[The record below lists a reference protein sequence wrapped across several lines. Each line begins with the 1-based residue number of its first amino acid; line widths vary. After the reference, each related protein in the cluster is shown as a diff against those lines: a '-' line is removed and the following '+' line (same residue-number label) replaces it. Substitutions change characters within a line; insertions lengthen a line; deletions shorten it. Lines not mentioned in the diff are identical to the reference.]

1 MSAIARLAQPF
12 SQAAP
17 TRKGFRQGAHRL
29 VAPAETVRRMRGYQA
44 VMGIT
49 RIADVT
55 GLDRIGLPVVMVY
68 RPNSRS
74 VAVWPGKGMDLAAAQ
89 ASGLMEAIET
99 YHAEHI
105 TLPLKLAAYE
115 ELRYTH
121 HLADVALLPL
131 AVDGMFDLYAPV
143 HWIEGYD
150 LLQDTAIWLPYDLV
164 HTNYTVRLRAM
175 ASGFLASSNG
185 LASGNHRLE
194 AISHGICELVERDA
208 LALWSLQDDAA
219 RAQTRLDLATVTD
232 PSCVQV
238 LDQYR
243 QAQVAVGVWEITS
256 DIGIPA
262 FLVRIMDPPD
272 HPWRRPTASQ
282 GYGCHPARG
291 VALLRALTEAAQT
304 RLTRI
309 VASRDDLELTAAD
322 ADAEALAPLWTE
334 LAAPGPRQFSAIAD
348 WDADTFEADVT
359 GELDRL
365 CRAGITSVIVVD
377 LTRPEFGIPVV
388 RVVIP
393 GLEYLTPRGPYLPGR
408 RARRR
413 LEAGA

>member
-1 MSAIARLAQPF
+1 
-12 SQAAP
+12 
-17 TRKGFRQGAHRL
+17 
-29 VAPAETVRRMRGYQA
+29 MRGYLG

-74 VAVWPGKGMDLAAAQ
+74 VAVWPGKGIDLAAAQ

-121 HLADVALLPL
+121 RLADVAQLPL
-131 AVDGMFDLYAPV
+131 TVDARFDPYAPI

-164 HTNYTVRLRAM
+164 HTNYTVRLRSM

-185 LASGNHRLE
+185 LASGNHLLE

-219 RAQTRLDLATVTD
+219 RAQTRLDLTTVTD
-232 PSCVQV
+232 TTCIQV
-238 LDQYR
+238 LDCYR
-243 QAQVAVGVWEITS
+243 QAQVGVGVWEITS
-256 DIGIPA
+256 DISIPA

-272 HPWRRPTASQ
+272 HPWRRLTASQ
-282 GYGCHPARG
+282 GYGCHPTRG

-309 VASRDDLELTAAD
+309 VASRDDLDLTVAD
-322 ADAEALAPLWTE
+322 AGAEALELLWTE
-334 LAAPGPRQFSAIAD
+334 VAAPEPRDFSNVPS
-348 WDADTFEADVT
+348 WDVDTFEADVT
-359 GELDRL
+359 WELDRL
-365 CRAGITSVIVVD
+365 HRAGITSVIVVD
-377 LTRPEFGIPVV
+377 LTRPELGIPVV
-388 RVVIP
+388 RLVIP
-393 GLEYLTPRGPYLPGR
+393 GLEYVTARATYLPGL
-408 RARRR
+408 RAQRR
-413 LEAGA
+413 LEAPV